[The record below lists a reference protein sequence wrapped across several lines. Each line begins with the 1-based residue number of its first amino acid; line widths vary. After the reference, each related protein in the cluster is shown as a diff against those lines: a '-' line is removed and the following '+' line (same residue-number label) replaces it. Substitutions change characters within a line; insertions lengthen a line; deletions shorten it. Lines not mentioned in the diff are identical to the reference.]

1 MNKLAGFI
9 RQPVAVIVCF
19 WTFIC
24 AFYPGISFANIDAD
38 DIHEIYGADCQALAE
53 AYQEFSEAE
62 KSMKALLR
70 ESQTETIVTNVIG
83 VTTLAT
89 LGLGFFTWENTSE
102 ANAYLA
108 QIQEY
113 MSAIRESAST
123 KKCSLDSRNPH

>member
-1 MNKLAGFI
+1 MSKLAGHI
-9 RQPVAVIVCF
+9 RQRATVIACF
-19 WTFIC
+19 WAFIC
-24 AFYPGISFANIDAD
+24 AFYSGISFARIDSD
-38 DIHEIYGADCQALAE
+38 DMHEIEAANCQELAE

-89 LGLGFFTWENTSE
+89 LGLGFFTYENTSE
-102 ANAYLA
+102 ADAYLA

-123 KKCSLDSRNPH
+123 KKCSLDSR